1 LLTSIEKLVEKDLY
15 ISVII
20 LYMIIAKAKMPS
32 GWDLNELIKS
42 AWYINEIDFPI
53 PQPGQKSKPKLLNG
67 QSVKC
72 ET

>member
-1 LLTSIEKLVEKDLY
+1 
-15 ISVII
+15 
-20 LYMIIAKAKMPS
+20 MIIAKAKMPI

-53 PQPGQKSKPKLLNG
+53 PQPGQKSNPKLLNG